1 MFSFS
6 DVSSVIIA
14 VFVSGSLAVI
24 ALLLSVLLRRGLREK
39 GTPADVGAYE
49 CGFCPSEENI
59 RYVSEKARLIP
70 LYLITEIVCL
80 WLLTYV
86 VCFCVP

>member
-1 MFSFS
+1 M
-6 DVSSVIIA
+6 
-14 VFVSGSLAVI
+14 FVSGSLAVI
-24 ALLLSVLLRRGLREK
+24 ALLLSVLLRRGLRK
-39 GTPADVGAYE
+39 KDAPADVGAYE